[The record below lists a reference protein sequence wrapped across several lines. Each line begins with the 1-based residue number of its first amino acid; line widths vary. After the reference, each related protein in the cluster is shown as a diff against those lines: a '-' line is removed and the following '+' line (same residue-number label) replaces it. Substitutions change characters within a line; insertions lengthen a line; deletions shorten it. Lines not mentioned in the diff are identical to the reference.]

1 MSYKCE
7 YCGKEFE
14 KITSLYS
21 HYTHCKFYIK
31 NDKRKSIYKI
41 NDNLYRCECGK
52 EFNNHQS
59 LNAHF
64 SHCLIH
70 KEKTGQEVK
79 LKRDSKGKMLGW
91 DKFSDIELSL
101 IHKKSG
107 ITLSK
112 NIKNGITIPSFLGKH
127 LTDEQKTHLRK
138 IQAEKLKG
146 KNMKMNYSKKA
157 CKFINELNKQNN
169 WNLQHAENG
178 GEIEVDGY
186 WLDGY
191 DKVLNIVFEYDEP
204 KHYIDINNNVLRDY
218 DIIRQ
223 NQIINT
229 LKCEFWRYNEKINL
243 LYKIN

>member
-1 MSYKCE
+1 MFYKCE
-7 YCGKEFE
+7 YCGKEFD
-14 KITSLYS
+14 KLNSLYS
-21 HYTHCKFYIK
+21 HYTHCKLYIK
-31 NDKRKSIYKI
+31 NDKRKSIYKV

-52 EFNNHQS
+52 EFNNPQS

-70 KEKTGQEVK
+70 KEKTGQETK

-107 ITLSK
+107 ITLSE

-157 CKFINELNKQNN
+157 CKFINELNTQNN

-191 DKVLNIVFEYDEP
+191 DKVLNIAFEYDEP
-204 KHYIDINNNVLRDY
+204 THYIDINNNILRDY
-218 DIIRQ
+218 DVVRQ

-229 LKCEFWRYNEKINL
+229 LKCEFWRYNEKLNL

>member
-1 MSYKCE
+1 MK
-7 YCGKEFE
+7 
-14 KITSLYS
+14 
-21 HYTHCKFYIK
+21 
-31 NDKRKSIYKI
+31 KSKYKI
-41 NDNLYRCECGK
+41 SENLYRCECGK
-52 EFNNHQS
+52 EFNNYQS

-70 KEKTGQEVK
+70 KEKTNQELK
-79 LKRDSKGKMLGW
+79 LKRNSKGKMLGW

-107 ITLSK
+107 ITLSQ

-127 LTDEQKTHLRK
+127 LTDEQKTHLRI

-157 CKFINELNKQNN
+157 CKFIDELNKQNN

-178 GEIEVDGY
+178 GEIEVNGY

-191 DKVLNIVFEYDEP
+191 DKELNIVFEYDEP
-204 KHYIDINNNVLRDY
+204 KHYIDINNNILRDY

-223 NQIINT
+223 TQIIEKLN
-229 LKCEFWRYNEKINL
+229 CEFWRYNEKLNL